1 MIKEGVSEVE
11 RRLGGLE
18 AGLAGLLFRLNNLH
32 VLCEVEGRLRVGQA
46 ASDFAF
52 H

>member
-1 MIKEGVSEVE
+1 MSGVE
-11 RRLGGLE
+11 RRHRGLE

-32 VLCEVEGRLRVGQA
+32 VLCMVEDRLRVGQT
-46 ASDFAF
+46 ASDFTF